1 MNDDH
6 NTHPFRERT
15 TVACGPESKK
25 WREHVAPGNTT
36 VGRTMPKRSMAQE
49 DRSASQSCPRCD
61 DSRLADLSIEKQNRG
76 RDTLR
81 SRVEAGHLQLDRSV
95 RRRTGPDVVSWTG
108 SGHRWQRLHL
118 WFHEKKIK
126 ARMRLARSSDF
137 FLYAIDRFMFSHAS
151 FP

>member
-1 MNDDH
+1 MLRPGTPPWAAQCPNEAWPRKTEAPH
-6 NTHPFRERT
+6 NLVHYATIP
-15 TVACGPESKK
+15 
-25 WREHVAPGNTT
+25 
-36 VGRTMPKRSMAQE
+36 
-49 DRSASQSCPRCD
+49 
-61 DSRLADLSIEKQNRG
+61 RLADLSIEKQNRG
-76 RDTLR
+76 RGTLC

-95 RRRTGPDVVSWTG
+95 RRRTGPDVASWTG